1 MSHYSNP
8 TEHAAIGA
16 VDRELKQM
24 RKKAQQLKLRRRRGL
39 LTPEEEAA
47 ARRQFIGIY
56 RPLLLEALEK

>member
-8 TEHAAIGA
+8 TENAAIGA